1 MPDFFLC
8 RISWPTMRIAFL
20 MHANRKLLIMKT
32 IPISSPIAGC
42 MRWGVWGAAFN
53 TYQYRQMIEACL
65 QYGIV
70 SFDHADIYGDYTTE
84 ADFGNALKE
93 DRALRQQLK
102 LITKCGIQMVTPN
115 RPQHT
120 IKSYNTSKE
129 HIIGSVERSL
139 RNFGTDYLDVLLIH
153 RPDPLMDPREVASA
167 VAQLKKE
174 GKILA
179 FGVSN
184 FLPHQT
190 DLLAA
195 HTDVEYNQ
203 VEISVIQL
211 NAFSDG
217 TLENCMKH
225 NITPMAWAPL
235 GGGLF
240 TDESHP
246 NFRAI
251 TAAAVTLAEKYNT
264 GLNEILLAWLHTH
277 PSGIIPVIGTTRIE
291 RLLQAKKAAEI
302 TLEREDWFSL
312 LRASKNEEVA

>member
-1 MPDFFLC
+1 
-8 RISWPTMRIAFL
+8 
-20 MHANRKLLIMKT
+20 MKT
-32 IPISSPIAGC
+32 DSISSPVAGC
-42 MRWGVWGAAFN
+42 MRWGVWGANFSTAE
-53 TYQYRQMIEACL
+53 YRQMIESCL
-65 QYGIV
+65 QYGIN

-84 ADFGNALKE
+84 AEFGEVLKE
-93 DRALRQQLK
+93 NPLLRQHIK
-102 LITKCGIQMVTPN
+102 LITKCGIQMLSTN
-115 RPQHT
+115 RSEHS

-129 HIIGSVERSL
+129 HIIYSVEQSL

-153 RPDPLMDPREVASA
+153 RPDPLLDPSETAEA
-167 VAQLKKE
+167 IEQLKQQ

-195 HTDVEYNQ
+195 HTLIEYNQ
-203 VEISVIQL
+203 VEISIIKL

-225 NITPMAWAPL
+225 RITPMAWAPL

-240 TDESHP
+240 TDETHP
-246 NFRAI
+246 RFRSI
-251 TAAAVTLAEKYNT
+251 TATAIELAEKYNT

-277 PSGIIPVIGTTRIE
+277 PSGIQSVIGTTKIE
-291 RLLQAKKAAEI
+291 RLLQAKVA
-302 TLEREDWFSL
+302 TSVRLEREDWFKL
-312 LRASKNEEVA
+312 LTASTGEDVA